1 MLTFLMKVCLKGVIC
16 LHNRDLFPE
25 GFEDIMYHQQH
36 TFYQS
41 LMLPQNLPKP
51 REILDQ
57 YKEEY
62 ANLRN
67 HIMPFLDT
75 IATWKAQLLL
85 RYFFQ
90 NDEFE

>member
-25 GFEDIMYHQQH
+25 GFEDILYHQQH

-67 HIMPFLDT
+67 HILPIFGYHCDMESATPSLLFLPERR
-75 IATWKAQLLL
+75 I
-85 RYFFQ
+85 
-90 NDEFE
+90 